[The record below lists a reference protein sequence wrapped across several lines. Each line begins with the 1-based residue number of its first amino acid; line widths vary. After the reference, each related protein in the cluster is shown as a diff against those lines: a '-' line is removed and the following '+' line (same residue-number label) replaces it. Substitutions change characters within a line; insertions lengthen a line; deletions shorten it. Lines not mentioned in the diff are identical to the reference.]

1 MDKSRAFS
9 KITERIKT
17 NAYKTNRTQKAE
29 NKQYL
34 RKTRTRLLSKQF
46 ESIKY
51 KMGWEGKLEKV
62 DALLERLSDPG
73 LDSPDN
79 GTVWINETLTQG
91 DCFFSSLYRAFKE
104 RDLLSTVTRLLPNLR
119 SSTEL
124 RFVSSF
130 RKLIADEVLAN
141 RLPFNFNPQG
151 QREDTYDF
159 YAGMGPSFDAAI
171 AYDEVL
177 PDWFKTGFAKGVKS
191 RANFLRVC
199 AKAIKTKQQYVGELE
214 VEITKRL
221 LKDIGIILEIE
232 GQRRTVL
239 QKAKD
244 SLPLVVLY
252 NESGGHYEY
261 YSFSSKC
268 KRKDTVR
275 NEVSRQCHKKCKEG
289 EERLP
294 PDFFCT
300 KIKKQQT
307 KKQKK

>member
-17 NAYKTNRTQKAE
+17 NAYKTNRVQKTE

-34 RKTRTRLLSKQF
+34 RKTRTRLLSKKN
-46 ESIKY
+46 EAIRY
-51 KMGWEGKLEKV
+51 KEGHKGKLEKL

-73 LDSPDN
+73 LNSPDT
-79 GTVWINETLTQG
+79 GEVWINETLSQG

-124 RFVSSF
+124 RFVGSF
-130 RKLIADEVLAN
+130 RNLIADEVLAN
-141 RLPFNFNPQG
+141 RLPFNFNQHG

-159 YAGMGPSFDAAI
+159 YAGMGPSFAAAV

-177 PDWFKTGFAKGVKS
+177 PDWFKKGFAKGIKT
-191 RANFLRVC
+191 RAHFLKVC
-199 AKAIKTKQQYVGELE
+199 AKAIRTRQEYVGELE
-214 VEITKRL
+214 VEIAKRL

-239 QKAKD
+239 PKAKD

-261 YSFSSKC
+261 YSFSDRC
-268 KRKDTVR
+268 KRKNTVR
-275 NEVSRQCHKKCKEG
+275 NPVSRQCHTNCKDG

>member
-9 KITERIKT
+9 KINERIRT
-17 NAYKTNRTQKAE
+17 NAYKTNRVQKVE

-34 RKTRTRLLSKQF
+34 RRTRTRLLSKKNAQV
-46 ESIKY
+46 KY
-51 KMGWEGKLEKV
+51 KEGHKVKLEKL

-73 LDSPDN
+73 LNSPDT
-79 GTVWINETLTQG
+79 GEVWINETLTQG

-130 RKLIADEVLAN
+130 RNLIATEVLAN

-151 QREDTYDF
+151 IREDTYDF
-159 YAGMGPSFDAAI
+159 YAGMGPSLAAII

-177 PDWFKTGFAKGVKS
+177 PDWFKKAFAKGIKS
-191 RANFLRVC
+191 RTHFLRVC
-199 AKAIKTKQQYVGELE
+199 AKAIKTRKQYVGELE

-232 GQRRTVL
+232 GQRRTVMP
-239 QKAKD
+239 KAKD

-261 YSFSSKC
+261 FSYSDKC
-268 KRKDTVR
+268 RRKNTVR
-275 NEVSRQCHKKCKEG
+275 NKISRQCHTKCKDG

-294 PDFFCT
+294 PDFSCVR
-300 KIKKQQT
+300 KSAT
-307 KKQKK
+307 KKAQS